1 MSLETVV
8 VAIGDDDE
16 ERVASIA
23 ATAIDI
29 AEPAGATVH
38 LVHVFSDERYE
49 AVKRQLEFDPDAG
62 VSPDTVAKRHA
73 TIREVGTTL
82 DDAGVEYAWHG
93 AVGDTSDEV
102 LALATAFDADMLI
115 VGGRGR
121 SPTGKAV
128 FGSTAQEI
136 LLNAGCPVTYIR
148 KP

>member
-8 VAIGDDDE
+8 VAIGDDNE

-23 ATAIDI
+23 ETAIDI

-38 LVHVFSDERYE
+38 LVHVFSEEQYE
-49 AVKRQLEFDPDAG
+49 AVKRQLDFDPAAA
-62 VSPDTVAKRHA
+62 VSPGMVAKRHA
-73 TIREVGTTL
+73 TIREVGTIL
-82 DDAGVEYAWHG
+82 DEAGVDYAWHG

-102 LALATAFDADMLI
+102 LGLAGEFDADLLI

-136 LLNAGCPVTYIR
+136 LLNANCPVTYIR
-148 KP
+148 EP

>member
-23 ATAIDI
+23 ETAIDI
-29 AEPAGATVH
+29 AKPAGATVH
-38 LVHVFSDERYE
+38 LVHVFSEKQYE
-49 AVKRQLEFDPDAG
+49 AVKRQLDFDPDAAI
-62 VSPDTVAKRHA
+62 SPDTVAKRHA
-73 TIREVGTTL
+73 TIRKVGTIL
-82 DDAGVEYAWHG
+82 DEAGIEYAWHG

-102 LALATAFDADMLI
+102 LAFAGEFDADMLI

-121 SPTGKAV
+121 SPAGKAV

-136 LLNAGCPVTYIR
+136 LLNANCPVTYIR
-148 KP
+148 EP